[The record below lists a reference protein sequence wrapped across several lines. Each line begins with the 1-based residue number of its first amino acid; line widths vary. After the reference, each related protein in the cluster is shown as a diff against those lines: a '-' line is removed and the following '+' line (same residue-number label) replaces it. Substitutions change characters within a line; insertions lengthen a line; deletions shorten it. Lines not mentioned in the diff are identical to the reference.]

1 MSNRFTPVP
10 FYKLILLLTDLLG
23 FFVSFQLAYYFRLGQ
38 TLPVGLSL
46 QLVPCALLTLML
58 MYIFDVYKLEDRFD
72 FVRDLLRLFLA
83 IAISGSLTVLGA
95 YLTGLKGF
103 SGITG
108 RGVFVGAMVAFS
120 GWSAI
125 WRFLLVLR
133 VRKLQKK
140 TRWLVIGTRDY
151 LQQFLCDYDKS
162 IHGAQLVC
170 LTQSPI
176 EVARTSGLESKNQP
190 LLGEKENGGALVL
203 PESHAVHIKGTWDE
217 ADDWLE
223 QDWRGIIIATGQKI
237 PEVLVGKLMQTR
249 FRGTRIYD
257 LSDFYEMVWR
267 KVPIFYLQGSWF
279 ALSQGFHLLHN
290 PIGLRLKRV
299 GDILCAGTLLLLAA
313 PLIFLAGMMVWVTSG
328 RPIIYTQRRK
338 GLNGEEFTIYKF
350 RSMKND
356 AERDGAQWA
365 QAGDSRVTLWGKWMR
380 LSRIDELPQIWNIL
394 KGDMSFIGPRP
405 ERPEFTTE
413 LSAQIPFYDFR
424 HLVRPG
430 LSGWA
435 QVMYPYGATIEDAKE
450 KLQFELFYIKNY
462 SLFLDWLV
470 LLKTARVVLLGQGR

>member
-151 LQQFLCDYDKS
+151 LQQFLCDYEKS

-170 LTQSPI
+170 LTQS
-176 EVARTSGLESKNQP
+176 
-190 LLGEKENGGALVL
+190 
-203 PESHAVHIKGTWDE
+203 
-217 ADDWLE
+217 
-223 QDWRGIIIATGQKI
+223 
-237 PEVLVGKLMQTR
+237 
-249 FRGTRIYD
+249 
-257 LSDFYEMVWR
+257 
-267 KVPIFYLQGSWF
+267 
-279 ALSQGFHLLHN
+279 
-290 PIGLRLKRV
+290 
-299 GDILCAGTLLLLAA
+299 
-313 PLIFLAGMMVWVTSG
+313 
-328 RPIIYTQRRK
+328 
-338 GLNGEEFTIYKF
+338 
-350 RSMKND
+350 
-356 AERDGAQWA
+356 
-365 QAGDSRVTLWGKWMR
+365 
-380 LSRIDELPQIWNIL
+380 
-394 KGDMSFIGPRP
+394 
-405 ERPEFTTE
+405 
-413 LSAQIPFYDFR
+413 
-424 HLVRPG
+424 
-430 LSGWA
+430 
-435 QVMYPYGATIEDAKE
+435 
-450 KLQFELFYIKNY
+450 
-462 SLFLDWLV
+462 
-470 LLKTARVVLLGQGR
+470 LLKWQGHQVLNQKTNHCLAKRKMVGP